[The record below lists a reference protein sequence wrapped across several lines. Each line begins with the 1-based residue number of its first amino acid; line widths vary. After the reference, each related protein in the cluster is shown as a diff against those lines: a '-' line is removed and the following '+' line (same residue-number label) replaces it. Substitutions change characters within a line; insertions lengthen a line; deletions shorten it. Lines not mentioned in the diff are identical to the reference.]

1 MKPLPGVLS
10 ILIIACLLLVY
21 KPVFAADDAARVVY
35 HADFSDPRRFSAMLT
50 SINNMV
56 VFYENELLDYDI
68 RIVFVS
74 HGIRFLTD
82 NSLKDTPFTTDAALE
97 ERRANLRGRLTTLNN
112 VHGVKLELCDIT
124 RSEIELSKDALYG
137 GVQTVPSGV
146 VRIAELQ
153 SDGFAYIKIE

>member
-1 MKPLPGVLS
+1 MKLLSGVLS
-10 ILIIACLLLVY
+10 ILMIAYLSVAY
-21 KPVFAADDAARVVY
+21 RPAFATDDAAQVVY

-56 VFYENELLDYDI
+56 VYYQNELLDYDI

-82 NSLKDTPFTTDAALE
+82 DKLTGTPFTTDAALE
-97 ERRANLRGRLTTLNN
+97 DRRANLRGRLSTLNN
-112 VHGVKLELCDIT
+112 VHDVKLELCDIT
-124 RSEIELSKDALYG
+124 RSEIELSNDALYK
-137 GVQTVPSGV
+137 GVETVPSGV

-153 SDGFAYIKIE
+153 SEGFSYIKIE

>member
-1 MKPLPGVLS
+1 MKSLPAVLS
-10 ILIIACLLLVY
+10 ILIIACLSLGY
-21 KPVFAADDAARVVY
+21 RPVFAADDAARVVY

-56 VFYENELLDYDI
+56 VYYENELLDYDI

-82 NSLKDTPFTTDAALE
+82 NSLKDTPFTADAALE
-97 ERRANLRGRLTTLNN
+97 ERRANLRGRLATLNN

-124 RSEIELSKDALYG
+124 RSEIGLSEDALYG

-146 VRIAELQ
+146 VRIAKLQ
-153 SDGFAYIKIE
+153 SDGFSYIKIE